1 MKKKI
6 LVMLMALLL
15 PAMSAVAANVAWA
28 AHVSGTDT
36 GDKIYF
42 GYGSAP
48 KVGNKYNNT
57 NGTKVTKVWT
67 GTDVTGTWTQVK
79 WMGTATH
86 YEILPS
92 FSSVRMKSCPYMF
105 SNAEGITGLE
115 YLNTSETTDM
125 FRMFGGATVTSLNLK
140 NFNTSKVTDMRLMFA
155 NCTNLTTLDV
165 SNWNVEKVKDMSNM
179 FAGCKNLT
187 TLDVSKWNVGKVTS
201 MGHMFSECES
211 LTSLDVSKWDVSN
224 VESFEGMFNYCKSL
238 TSLDVGNWNTS
249 KVWNMSKMFSGCVK
263 LTSLDLSGWNMS
275 WVWKVESM
283 FENCSSLTSL
293 NLKNWNLARTETV
306 ERLFRNL
313 SNLTTLD
320 VSNWNVENVTDMG
333 GMFLGCT
340 SLTTLDVSSWKVKN
354 VTSMDGMFYGCAN
367 LKSLNLL
374 NLVTDNVTTM
384 DYMFYGCS
392 SLTSLQL
399 VSFNTKKVK
408 SMKQMFYNC
417 MSLHT
422 INVGD
427 NWSTDAVTTSNDMFY
442 NCPALVGESGTIFDA
457 NHITAEYACIDN
469 PDGSKPGY
477 LSSNSFRTLITI
489 APRINVN
496 AQYYVEDWQNHV
508 VLMGMGKEGKRAFDE
523 PSHAF
528 DVATLPATVEY
539 QNQTWTVRG
548 INDYAF
554 KNQLWLKK
562 VKLAEGMT
570 YVGQQAF
577 IGSGLESAE
586 LPSTLTTVSKQAFYE
601 TGNAE
606 TGSIN
611 IPTSLADIGEQAFES
626 SKWAKVSIDGDKV
639 LAGLF
644 RNATIG
650 SLDLSAVKT
659 IGDYAF
665 QNAQI
670 PSELDFSN
678 MQAIGKQAFE
688 NSSIGSVTLGIK
700 YNVTLGMGA
709 FQNCAQLAKVAF
721 EGKQSSADE
730 GAFASCSNL
739 QTLTFAD
746 NCPLQY
752 IGAESFMNCP
762 LSGQTIIFPKRLVFI
777 KERAFK
783 GCQFAKGFHFREGLQ
798 DISEEA
804 FLSTDAPHYADF
816 EKPEPVVVPST
827 LKILGRNAF
836 GQEPILVITDGQSV
850 SLSDFNCSSNNLY
863 VRDNVTISSGTAKK
877 IKMPVVGE
885 TITIGAKTYSVTG
898 NGDYCGDWQLEEGDG
913 ANVCIPAT
921 TEGAVKAGGEIAYR
935 LNWDEGY
942 YLRTNVKKIRTNAYA
957 SCTKLKAL
965 QVGAET
971 IESHAF
977 YGCDN
982 VEEIELGSQVKE
994 VAGDAFDKCDW
1005 VLRLLMRRD
1014 NPEGLTWTDY
1024 QKSFYAE
1031 EPPTVY
1037 VDKQYLDAWKA
1048 KFPAWFDHFDDIAS
1062 LNLGK
1067 EEITYIDDNDGHST
1081 GISSARIETVGQ
1093 TSTWYTIG
1101 GQRLNGKPTKPGL
1114 YINNG
1119 KKVVIK

>member
-42 GYGSAP
+42 GYGTAP

-57 NGTKVTKVWT
+57 NGTKVEGVWT
-67 GTDVTGTWTQVK
+67 GSNVTYILDSEPYWANK
-79 WMGTATH
+79 ATY

-92 FSSVRMKSCPYMF
+92 FSSVRMKRCPYMF
-105 SNAEGITGLE
+105 SNAAGIKGLE
-115 YLNTSETTDM
+115 YLNTSETYAMDGM
-125 FRMFGGATVTSLNLK
+125 FSGATVTSLDLK
-140 NFNTSKVTDMRLMFA
+140 NFNTSKVTYMPSMFA
-155 NCTNLTTLDV
+155 NCTNL
-165 SNWNVEKVKDMSNM
+165 K
-179 FAGCKNLT
+179 
-187 TLDVSKWNVGKVTS
+187 
-201 MGHMFSECES
+201 
-211 LTSLDVSKWDVSN
+211 
-224 VESFEGMFNYCKSL
+224 
-238 TSLDVGNWNTS
+238 
-249 KVWNMSKMFSGCVK
+249 
-263 LTSLDLSGWNMS
+263 
-275 WVWKVESM
+275 
-283 FENCSSLTSL
+283 
-293 NLKNWNLARTETV
+293 
-306 ERLFRNL
+306 
-313 SNLTTLD
+313 TLD
-320 VSNWNVENVTDMG
+320 VSNWNVENVEYMESMFSGCKNLTTLDVRNWNTGNVLDMSE
-333 GMFLGCT
+333 MFC
-340 SLTTLDVSSWKVKN
+340 SCSALTTLDVSNWNVSNVRNLTGMFANCSALTSLDVRNWNTGMVQNMSRMFYSCSALASLDVRNWNTRRVWKMSEMFHSCSALTSLDVSNWN
-354 VTSMDGMFYGCAN
+354 VRNVENMSSMFYGCAN

-374 NLVTDNVTTM
+374 NLVTNDVTTM
-384 DYMFYGCS
+384 SSMFYGCR

-399 VSFNTKKVK
+399 VNFNTKKVE

-427 NWSTDAVTTSNDMFY
+427 NWSTDAVTTSDDMFY

-508 VLMGMGKEGKRAFDE
+508 VLMGMGKEDKRAFDE

-554 KNQLWLKK
+554 KNQSWLKK

-586 LPSTLTTVSKQAFYE
+586 LPSTLATVSKQAFYE

-611 IPTSLADIGEQAFES
+611 IPKSLADIGEQAFEN

-709 FQNCAQLAKVAF
+709 FQNCTQLAKVAF

-730 GAFASCSNL
+730 GAFVDCSNL

-762 LSGQTIIFPKRLVFI
+762 LNGQTVIFPKRLVFI

-827 LKILGRNAF
+827 LKNLGRNAF

-1093 TSTWYTIG
+1093 SGTWYTIG